1 MPNILCVVTSHA
13 EIDSEHTTGL
23 WLEEFAGAFRIFR
36 DAGCEVLTVSP
47 HGGQVPIDPR
57 SREAGGAG
65 DEEAAQAL
73 RTTQMLHQAG
83 DVLKYDAIYIPGGHG
98 AMFDLA
104 QSVPLKALLS
114 EFDAQGKIVASI
126 CHGPAAFVDAI
137 RAGEPRTLVAGRRIT
152 CFTNAEEGETGLADR
167 MPFLLASKLRE
178 QGANV
183 VEGDSWSDHV
193 EVDGKWVTGQNPQ
206 STASTARA
214 ILAALQAS

>member
-1 MPNILCVVTSHA
+1 MPNILCVVTSHS
-13 EIDSEHTTGL
+13 EIDAEHATGL

-36 DAGCEVLTVSP
+36 DAGCDVVTVSP
-47 HGGQVPIDPR
+47 HGGEVPIDPR
-57 SREAGGAG
+57 SREACGQN

-114 EFDAQGKIVASI
+114 EFDAQAKVVASI

-152 CFTNAEEGETGLADR
+152 CFTDAEERETGLADR
-167 MPFLLASKLRE
+167 MPFLLATKLRD

-183 VEGDSWSDHV
+183 IENAPWSDHV
-193 EVDGKWVTGQNPQ
+193 EVDGHWVTGQNPQ

-214 ILAALQAS
+214 ALAALR

>member
-1 MPNILCVVTSHA
+1 MPNILCVVTSHS
-13 EIDSEHTTGL
+13 EIDSEHATGL
-23 WLEEFAGAFRIFR
+23 WLEEYAGAFRIFR
-36 DAGCEVLTVSP
+36 DAGCELVTVSP

-57 SREAGGAG
+57 SREAGGAE
-65 DEEAAQAL
+65 DAEAVQAL
-73 RTTQMLHQAG
+73 ATTQMLHQAG
-83 DVLKYDAIYIPGGHG
+83 DVLQYDAIYIPGGHG

-114 EFDAQGKIVASI
+114 EFDAQGKVVASI

-137 RAGEPRTLVAGRRIT
+137 RAGEPRTLVAERRIT
-152 CFTNAEEGETGLADR
+152 CFTDAEERDTGLAEL

-183 VEGDSWSDHV
+183 IENPPWSDHV

-214 ILAALQAS
+214 ILAALR

>member
-1 MPNILCVVTSHA
+1 MSNILCVVTSHA
-13 EIDSEHTTGL
+13 NIDEEHATGL
-23 WLEEFAGAFRIFR
+23 WLEEYAGAFRIFR
-36 DAGCEVLTVSP
+36 DGGLEVTTVSP
-47 HGGQVPIDPR
+47 HGGPVPIDPR
-57 SREAGGAG
+57 SRNDQSDAEAS
-65 DEEAAQAL
+65 AALQ
-73 RTTQMLHQAG
+73 TTKMLHEAG
-83 DVLKYDAIYIPGGHG
+83 DVMQYDAIYIPGGHG

-137 RAGEPRTLVAGRRIT
+137 RAGEPKTLVSGRRMT
-152 CFTNAEEGETGLADR
+152 CFTDDEERETGLADR

-183 VEGDSWSDHV
+183 VEGKPWSDHV
-193 EVDGKWVTGQNPQ
+193 EVDGTWVTGQNPQ

-214 ILAALQAS
+214 ILAALK